1 MCGGTFYQLAP
12 DGSRIPYQYAG
23 GREMH
28 VSAAGDHGSTKT
40 SDNQQVSDERQET
53 AKSWDADDGAQT
65 QNTTQTNNTEHSK
78 PPPKKQTLK
87 QKTMA
92 MLDEELRLKMEG
104 ISGEGGE
111 SGVEYEDGK
120 PVAMKRSV
128 KENMFR
134 YIWLYVRYFI
144 HHLQMCID
152 SDNYADLT
160 QYR

>member
-1 MCGGTFYQLAP
+1 MKGNKSP
-12 DGSRIPYQYAG
+12 RV
-23 GREMH
+23 EMLTMEH
-28 VSAAGDHGSTKT
+28 KI
-40 SDNQQVSDERQET
+40 
-53 AKSWDADDGAQT
+53 
-65 QNTTQTNNTEHSK
+65 QNTTQTNSREPSK

-134 YIWLYVRYFI
+134 YI
-144 HHLQMCID
+144 
-152 SDNYADLT
+152 
-160 QYR
+160 